1 MVKALQLV
9 FKCLVGTLLLQ
20 KGPQATARIYVTTA
34 TNVQKALISRG
45 CSPAQQVLTRH
56 PRGKEAA
63 QVALVGTIAMN
74 RTSTLLPVLK
84 AFIALKAL
92 LLRSS
97 APSAHSEQVL
107 ASPHQAN
114 ARPVLLELT
123 APRQASALRMASA
136 TLAISVLEVQRSRTR
151 LTT

>member
-34 TNVQKALISRG
+34 TIVQQALISRG
-45 CSPAQQVLTRH
+45 CLPAQQVLTRH
-56 PRGKEAA
+56 PLGKEAA
-63 QVALVGTIAMN
+63 QVALVGTIAMS
-74 RTSTLLPVLK
+74 RTSTLLSVLK
-84 AFIALKAL
+84 AFIVLQAQ
-92 LLRSS
+92 LLRSF

-107 ASPHQAN
+107 ALPHQAN

-136 TLAISVLEVQRSRTR
+136 TLAISVLEVQRSRIL